1 MSDDAGL
8 GQAEVIAAAAEPF
21 EASNDASLPPPQ
33 RPEIQPII
41 LPKDYVPSLQSNHE
55 LYQVHLE
62 TFNGPLDLLLF
73 LIRRHELDIF
83 DIPIGFICSRYLE
96 YLNVMADLSLDV
108 AAEFMYMAS
117 ELVQIKSRMLLPK
130 PESTDEEQEEGDP
143 RAELVARLLEYQK
156 YRQAAEELNSLP
168 NLGRDVFARPKDP
181 PPRAEGPAPLRP
193 VSIFALANAFN
204 EMLKKQ
210 KPEARHQVVVEVM
223 SVKKRMML
231 LVERIENRP
240 EVCFYE
246 LIGVSLAKIDLIL
259 TFLACLEMTRMKL
272 ITLWKARMARCF
284 CAPFSKTPRR
294 HFPQSRVP
302 TNSSR
307 GNAWNKTI

>member
-1 MSDDAGL
+1 MP
-8 GQAEVIAAAAEPF
+8 AEADPF
-21 EASNDASLPPPQ
+21 QASNDTPSPPKPD
-33 RPEIQPII
+33 IQPII

-55 LYQVHLE
+55 LYQVQLDA
-62 TFNGPLDLLLF
+62 FNGPLDLLLF

-96 YLNVMADLSLDV
+96 YLNAMADLNLDV
-108 AAEFMYMAS
+108 AAEFMYTAS
-117 ELVQIKSRMLLPK
+117 ELLQIKSRMLLPK
-130 PESTDEEQEEGDP
+130 PEAADEEQEEGDP

-156 YRQAAEELNSLP
+156 YRQAAEDLNTLP
-168 NLGRDVFARPKDP
+168 NLGRDVFARPQEP

-193 VSIFALANAFN
+193 VSVFALANAFN

-210 KPEARHQVVVEVM
+210 KPEERHQVVVEVM

-246 LIGVSLAKIDLIL
+246 LIGASLAKIDLIL

-272 ITLWKARMARCF
+272 ITLWEGESGALFLRPVFLDSEAAF
-284 CAPFSKTPRR
+284 AIITGVEEQFA
-294 HFPQSRVP
+294 
-302 TNSSR
+302 
-307 GNAWNKTI
+307 G